1 MAAAGRETHRPTTP
15 PSSVDGIPPGA
26 RRRTGSP
33 RQAFAACAAGA
44 LVLAVLSTPGADQ
57 AGDRSLTTVSREIAN
72 LWAENL
78 ARLGLTGP
86 DLTLRRTVRRLI
98 ELQWR

>member
-1 MAAAGRETHRPTTP
+1 MSPTEPEAPRSATP
-15 PSSVDGIPPGA
+15 STNVDGIPPGA

-33 RQAFAACAAGA
+33 AQAFAACVAGA
-44 LVLAVLSTPGADQ
+44 FVLALLTSSGAQQ
-57 AGDRSLTTVSREIAN
+57 AGDRSFAAASRGMAN

-78 ARLGLTGP
+78 ARLGFAWP
-86 DLTLRRTVRRLI
+86 DLALRRTVRRLI